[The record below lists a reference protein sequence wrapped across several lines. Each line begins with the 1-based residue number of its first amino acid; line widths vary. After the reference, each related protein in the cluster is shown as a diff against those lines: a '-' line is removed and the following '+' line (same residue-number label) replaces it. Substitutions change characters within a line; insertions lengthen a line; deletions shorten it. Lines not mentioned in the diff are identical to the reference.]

1 VVSVCI
7 VYRTY
12 KLAIALLH
20 VQLHLLAFE
29 KGEAQKEENDRRV
42 RAAVKH
48 VVGNIFNDAPV
59 NIRLGCYPKSS
70 PKAGERLVL
79 MTLNK
84 LVISEQEKQSKNEG
98 RSAAGFGPPSG
109 GD

>member
-1 VVSVCI
+1 M
-7 VYRTY
+7 
-12 KLAIALLH
+12 
-20 VQLHLLAFE
+20 
-29 KGEAQKEENDRRV
+29 

-98 RSAAGFGPPSG
+98 RSAAGFALEGRVHSDAG
-109 GD
+109 RAARNLAIAAGH